1 VILYADASGLVKRYL
16 AEAGSELVAGWLDD
30 AERVAC
36 CRIGYVEAYR
46 AIMLAGLEDAADTIQ
61 AFERDW
67 SLLDVVEIDDGLSR
81 RAGVLAA
88 GLGVRSL
95 DALHLA
101 GAELLTGP
109 DLRIMTWDRR
119 LWRAAR
125 ILGMAVLPE
134 AEP

>member
-16 AEAGSELVAGWLDD
+16 AESGSELVARWLDD
-30 AERVAC
+30 ADRVAC
-36 CRIGYVEAYR
+36 CRIGYVETYR
-46 AIMLAGLEDAADTIQ
+46 AIMLGGLEDAGDVIQ

-67 SLLDVVEIDDGLSR
+67 SLLDVIEVDNGLSR

-88 GLGVRSL
+88 GLGIRSL

-101 GAELLTGP
+101 GAELLSGP
-109 DLRIMTWDRR
+109 DLQIMTWDRR

-125 ILGMAVLPE
+125 TLGMIALPE
-134 AEP
+134 TEP